1 MRGKPNH
8 VIRNVGSMGSAG
20 SVNILYIPY
29 IPHVPTFTIGR
40 RWIYKGAQSLPLDSS
55 LLYSEF

>member
-1 MRGKPNH
+1 MRGKPNYI
-8 VIRNVGSMGSAG
+8 IRNVSSVESVG

-40 RWIYKGAQSLPLDSS
+40 RWIYKELSPYL
-55 LLYSEF
+55 

>member
-8 VIRNVGSMGSAG
+8 IIRNMGSIG
-20 SVNILYIPY
+20 SVKSIDILYIPY

-40 RWIYKGAQSLPLDSS
+40 RWIYKELSF
-55 LLYSEF
+55 YF